1 MEPVIKVDQEKVDA
15 DKEYEADIREQCR
28 WDEIRA
34 RQLDREDR
42 ENQTG
47 DYAPR
52 EEEE

>member
-1 MEPVIKVDQEKVDA
+1 MEPVIKADP
-15 DKEYEADIREQCR
+15 DKEYWDDIHEQCR

-52 EEEE
+52 EGEE

>member
-1 MEPVIKVDQEKVDA
+1 MEPVIKADP
-15 DKEYEADIREQCR
+15 DKEYWDDIHEQCR

-47 DYAPR
+47 DYAPKEG
-52 EEEE
+52 EEANDD

>member
-1 MEPVIKVDQEKVDA
+1 MEPVIKPDP
-15 DKEYEADIREQCR
+15 DKEYWDDIHEQCR
-28 WDEIRA
+28 WDEVRA